1 MFRAPS
7 NNYRVGDMSPRVIPV
22 AIAVVCLA
30 VLLGAAGM
38 FATSRETSYI
48 QECASEG
55 FAIDGYYRDD
65 KTSREILAFLEE
77 DGCRWQLVNKDGS
90 SVDGQ
95 FKRTDDPNILV
106 LKKENGEEFG
116 TVHVAYMSRRREQ
129 GQIYLIRNTKVTRF
143 YLVSTDPAF
152 TVESGD
158 VDADV

>member
-1 MFRAPS
+1 MDRH
-7 NNYRVGDMSPRVIPV
+7 VIS
-22 AIAVVCLA
+22 ITLAVVCLA
-30 VLLGAAGM
+30 VLLGAAGQ
-38 FATSRETSYI
+38 FAINRETSYM
-48 QECASEG
+48 QECVSEG

-65 KTSREILAFLEE
+65 KTSLETLAFLEE
-77 DGCRWQLVNKDGS
+77 DNHRWQLVDKDGS
-90 SVDGQ
+90 CVDGQ

-116 TVHVAYMSRRREQ
+116 TVHVAYISRRRNQ

-158 VDADV
+158 VDADS

>member
-1 MFRAPS
+1 
-7 NNYRVGDMSPRVIPV
+7 MSRRTIL
-22 AIAVVCLA
+22 ITLAVVCLA
-30 VLLGAAGM
+30 VLLGAIGLLAI
-38 FATSRETSYI
+38 SRETSYM

-65 KTSREILAFLEE
+65 KTSLEILAFHEE

-95 FKRTDDPNILV
+95 FKRTDDPNILI

-129 GQIYLIRNTKVTRF
+129 GQLYLFRDTRVIRF
-143 YLVSTDPAF
+143 YLVSTGPAF
-152 TVESGD
+152 TVEFGD
-158 VDADV
+158 VDADS

>member
-1 MFRAPS
+1 MDR
-7 NNYRVGDMSPRVIPV
+7 RVIS
-22 AIAVVCLA
+22 ITLAVVCLA
-30 VLLGAAGM
+30 VLLGAAGQ
-38 FATSRETSYI
+38 FAINRETSYM
-48 QECASEG
+48 QECVSEG

-65 KTSREILAFLEE
+65 KTSRETLAFLEE
-77 DGCRWQLVNKDGS
+77 DNCRWQLVDQDGICT
-90 SVDGQ
+90 DGQ
-95 FKRTDDPNILV
+95 FKRTDDPNILI

-116 TVHVAYMSRRREQ
+116 TVHVAYLSRRRNQ

>member
-1 MFRAPS
+1 
-7 NNYRVGDMSPRVIPV
+7 MSRRFVSITV
-22 AIAVVCLA
+22 AAVCLA
-30 VLLGAAGM
+30 VLLGAIGQ
-38 FATSRETSYI
+38 FAISRETSYM

-65 KTSREILAFLEE
+65 ETSRVTLAFLEE
-77 DGCRWQLVNKDGS
+77 DNCRWQLVDQDGICT
-90 SVDGQ
+90 DGQ
-95 FKRTDDPNILV
+95 FKRTDDPNILI

-116 TVHVAYMSRRREQ
+116 TVHVAYISRRRNQ

-158 VDADV
+158 VDPAS